1 MKISVVIPI
10 YQEILFIDNIFN
22 FVINA
27 APLDKEIFFIDGG
40 SNDGTLEYLK
50 NKLNNGSDINILNNP
65 RKTVPFALN
74 LTIPLCKGDIIVR
87 LDAHTKYNKDYF
99 EKILDTFIETDA
111 DIVGGPMRIAKG
123 SSLQNAIGIATTS
136 KFGIGNSSFH
146 FENYKGLTDSVYLGA
161 WRKSIFDKIGL
172 FDIFFKRNQDDEFHY
187 RACKN
192 GLKIY
197 QNPEI
202 KLYYFPRNSYK
213 KLFIQYFQYG
223 LYKPKV
229 LIKNSN
235 GLSVR
240 HLIPFFFVLYLLSLP
255 LLFFYFKNLFIFSPL
270 DLYLILS
277 FYFSFVKNSNI
288 KEKVLTLLVYPIIHI
303 GYGLGFIF
311 GIFKLLNKN
320 IENENS
326 FD

>member
-1 MKISVVIPI
+1 VKISVIIPI

-27 APLDKEIFFIDGG
+27 EPHDKEIFFIDGG

-50 NKLNNGSDINILNNP
+50 DKLKNGSNINIINNL
-65 RKTVPFALN
+65 RRTVPFALN
-74 LTIPLCKGDIIVR
+74 LTIPLCKGDIIIR
-87 LDAHTKYNKDYF
+87 LDAHTQYSKDYF
-99 EKILDTFIETDA
+99 EKIIDTFIETGA

-146 FENYKGLTDSVYLGA
+146 FENYKGFTQSVYLGA
-161 WRKSIFDKIGL
+161 WKKSIFDKIGL
-172 FDIFFKRNQDDEFHY
+172 FDVFFKRNQDDEFHY
-187 RACKN
+187 RAGKN

-202 KLYYFPRNSYK
+202 KLYYFPRNSFK

-223 LYKPKV
+223 LYKPRV

-235 GLSVR
+235 GLSAR
-240 HLIPFFFVLYLLSLP
+240 HLIPLLFVFYLLSLP
-255 LLFFYFKNLFIFSPL
+255 VLLYNFNNLIVCLPL
-270 DLYLILS
+270 NLYLILA
-277 FYFSFVKNSNI
+277 FYFSFKKISNFKVKGT
-288 KEKVLTLLVYPIIHI
+288 TLIVYPIIHI

-311 GIFKLLNKN
+311 GIFKVFKK
-320 IENENS
+320 S
-326 FD
+326 S